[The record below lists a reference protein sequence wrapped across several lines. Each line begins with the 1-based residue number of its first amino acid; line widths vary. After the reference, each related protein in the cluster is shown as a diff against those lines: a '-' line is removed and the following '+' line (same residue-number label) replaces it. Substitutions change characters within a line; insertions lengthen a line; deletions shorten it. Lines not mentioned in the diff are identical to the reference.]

1 MSRFSALRRL
11 AVAVALSAAWA
22 LAPTP
27 ALAQG
32 FEVQKAPPSCQGRD
46 LKDVIAKQD
55 PAMAADLDRKAA
67 AMPFGKG
74 RLFRISKPGVPDSW
88 LFGTIHVNDP
98 RVTTFPP
105 AATAA
110 LDKAQTVALELAETE
125 RLEDPALMQSVM
137 SHVLAAMVARPG
149 EKADALLPP
158 ADLQRLEKAL
168 VAQGQPAVGA
178 RTFRPVFLA
187 TVLAVPACAKTG
199 FKGAPFVDLMVARR
213 ARERG
218 VPLVGLE
225 TLAGQLD
232 MLAATP
238 SSMQGPFL
246 KALLATL
253 DLQEDVYETTIRRY
267 AAGEFGWL
275 VAWNRG
281 DKVIPGIEAKVPDA
295 FFTALID
302 ARNAGMRDA
311 ALPLLAKGGVF
322 IGVGAAHIPGENGLA
337 NLIRQAG
344 YKVERVDS

>member
-1 MSRFSALRRL
+1 MSRSPTLRRL
-11 AVAVALSAAWA
+11 VAVLALGCWS
-22 LAPTP
+22 LAPAP
-27 ALAQG
+27 SRAEG
-32 FEVQKAPPSCQGRD
+32 FAVQKAPPACQGRD
-46 LKDVIAKQD
+46 LREVIAQLD

-74 RLFRISKPGVPDSW
+74 RLFRISKPGLAPSW
-88 LFGTIHVNDP
+88 LFGTIHINDP
-98 RVTTFPP
+98 RVTAFPP

-110 LDKAQTVALELAETE
+110 LEQARTVALELAETE
-125 RLEDPALMQSVM
+125 RLDDPALMQDVM

-149 EKADALLPP
+149 EKADALVPP
-158 ADLQRLEKAL
+158 ADVQRLEKAL
-168 VAQGQPAVGA
+168 VAQGQPAVSA
-178 RTFRPVFLA
+178 RTFRPVFMA

-199 FKGAPFVDLMVARR
+199 FKGAPFVDLMVARK

-238 SSMQGPFL
+238 TSLQGPFL
-246 KALLATL
+246 KAILATL

-275 VAWNRG
+275 VAWTRG
-281 DKVIPGIEAKVPDA
+281 DTVIPGVQAKVPDA
-295 FFTALID
+295 FFEALID
-302 ARNAGMRDA
+302 TRNAGMRDA

-322 IGVGAAHIPGENGLA
+322 IGVGAAHIPGEKGLA

-344 YKVERVDS
+344 YTVERAD

>member
-1 MSRFSALRRL
+1 MSPSSALRL
-11 AVAVALSAAWA
+11 AAALVALLAGWS
-22 LAPTP
+22 LAP
-27 ALAQG
+27 ARSRAEG
-32 FEVQKAPPSCQGRD
+32 FEVQKAPPACRGRD
-46 LKDVIAKQD
+46 LREVIVQKD

-110 LDKAQTVALELAETE
+110 LDKARTVALELAETE

-149 EKADALLPP
+149 ERADALVPP
-158 ADLQRLEKAL
+158 ADVQRLEKAM

-178 RTFRPVFLA
+178 RTFRPVFMA
-187 TVLAVPACAKTG
+187 TVLAVPACAKTS
-199 FKGAPFVDLMVARR
+199 FRGAPFVDLMVARK

-246 KALLATL
+246 RALLASL

-275 VAWNRG
+275 VAWSRG
-281 DKVIPGIEAKVPDA
+281 DKVIPGVEAKVPDA
-295 FFTALID
+295 FFAALID
-302 ARNAGMRDA
+302 TRNAGMRDA
-311 ALPLLAKGGVF
+311 ALPLLAEGGVF
-322 IGVGAAHIPGENGLA
+322 IGVGAAHIPGEAGLA

-344 YKVERVDS
+344 YAVERAD